1 MSEAGESLSSAE
13 SGERSEVETLVWV
26 VVRRTRLL
34 LLLANLPLGLLGLIN
49 TQYETQVLLFKALY
63 GLF

>member
-1 MSEAGESLSSAE
+1 MGGGAENEAAAAAA
-13 SGERSEVETLVWV
+13 
-26 VVRRTRLL
+26 
-34 LLLANLPLGLLGLIN
+34 LANLPLGLLGLIN